1 MSYNNFICHCVVYKL
16 LFMKQVRIYKTPAG
30 TEPFSRWMDSI
41 KDPVINARIRTRLA
55 RLYLGNE
62 GDHEPV
68 GKGVYELRLM
78 FGSGYRIYYAKLGEM
93 LIILLN
99 GGDKKSQS
107 KDIQLAQQY
116 LVEFKGNY
124 HE

>member
-1 MSYNNFICHCVVYKL
+1 
-16 LFMKQVRIYKTPAG
+16 MKQVRIYKTPAG
-30 TEPFSRWMDSI
+30 IEPFTQWIESI
-41 KDPVINARIRTRLA
+41 KDKVINARIRTRLA

-68 GKGVYELRLM
+68 GSGVAELRLH
-78 FGSGYRIYYAKLGEM
+78 FGSGYRIYYAKLGEVT
-93 LIILLN
+93 IILLN

-107 KDIQLAQQY
+107 KDIELAKQY
-116 LVEFKGNY
+116 WAEFKGNY

>member
-1 MSYNNFICHCVVYKL
+1 
-16 LFMKQVRIYKTPAG
+16 MKQVRIYKTPAG
-30 TEPFSRWMDSI
+30 IEPFNRWLSSI
-41 KDPVINARIRTRLA
+41 KDPTLNARIRTRLA

-62 GDHEPV
+62 GDHEAV
-68 GKGVYELRLM
+68 GRGVYELRLM
-78 FGSGYRIYYAKLGEM
+78 FGSGYRIYYAKSGEM
-93 LIILLN
+93 IIVLLN

-116 LVEFKGNY
+116 WAEFKGNY